1 MEEYSFQVRRVAGR
15 RRLSITVRPDG
26 SFWVSTNKTLSQK
39 RIRSFLLEQMNW
51 VRSSAETMDALR
63 AQNPKKQFQSGE
75 IYPYL
80 GNNYE
85 LVIQESR
92 PLRLQI
98 QDGKMIFSSPISEK
112 KMSGEQRRY
121 YQQKFQNT
129 YKKVAKK
136 VLTTRLEYWSERMGL
151 QAQGL
156 SFRMQKSVWG
166 SCSSTNKISLNMKLI
181 VAPLEILDYVVIHEL
196 AHILH
201 KNHSRAFWNVVE
213 TYTRHRH
220 LAAKW
225 LRDNVYL
232 ADFLGPK
239 SDLHP
244 N

>member
-1 MEEYSFQVRRVAGR
+1 MEEFAFQIRRAAGR

-51 VRSSAETMDALR
+51 VRSSAETMEALR
-63 AQNPKKQFQSGE
+63 AQNPKKQFKSGE
-75 IYPYL
+75 VYPYL
-80 GNNYE
+80 GSNYE
-85 LVIQESR
+85 LVIER
-92 PLRLQI
+92 DAPLRLQI
-98 QDGKMIFSSPISEK
+98 QDGKMIFSSPVSEE
-112 KMSGEQRRY
+112 KMSEEQRVY
-121 YQQKFQNT
+121 YQQKFKST

-136 VLTTRLEYWSERMGL
+136 LLTKRLEVWSEKMGL
-151 QAQGL
+151 EVKGL

-196 AHILH
+196 AHICH
-201 KNHSRAFWNVVE
+201 KNHSRSFWQVVE
-213 TYTRHRH
+213 TYTDHRRR
-220 LAAKW
+220 AAKW